1 MTTAMTKFDI
11 HSWEDIIT
19 PNKFAPLS
27 NDWTHPRITNKKA
40 AKALKLAEAKKL
52 TEKTTAEQAEYLHQK
67 DQNEELLRRGQ
78 RW

>member
-1 MTTAMTKFDI
+1 MTKFDI

-27 NDWTHPRITNKKA
+27 NDWIHPRIANKE
-40 AKALKLAEAKKL
+40 LKLAEAKKL
-52 TEKTTAEQAEYLHQK
+52 TEKTTAAYL